1 MATAE
6 KVRMVLGLIAAIGLC
21 GVCGAVYGNEALP
34 MWARLLADALALVNV
49 ICVVRDAQEKVKKGK
64 Q

>member
-1 MATAE
+1 
-6 KVRMVLGLIAAIGLC
+6 MVLGLIAACGLC

-34 MWARLLADALALVNV
+34 LWARLLADALALVNV

-64 Q
+64 K